1 MPLKV
6 RGEAGIDALCH
17 AYEALWSSNA
27 SELTDALAFRAV
39 KLITKGLA
47 DYYDDARDAVAR
59 RAMVIGA
66 TLAGQAFSNT
76 HTAACEAL
84 SYPIARR
91 FWIPHGAA
99 CALTLPDI
107 ARLNAPV
114 VWGKFA
120 ELAAYLEMDSAEAV
134 VDSVADLC
142 AHVTTCRRCAT

>member
-1 MPLKV
+1 
-6 RGEAGIDALCH
+6 
-17 AYEALWSSNA
+17 
-27 SELTDALAFRAV
+27 
-39 KLITKGLA
+39 
-47 DYYDDARDAVAR
+47 
-59 RAMVIGA
+59 MVIGA

-91 FWIPHGAA
+91 FGIPHGAA

-142 AHVTTCRRCAT
+142 AHVTTVPTLRDLGATTRDLEFIAATAYKPLLANNPVSLSTDDIVRLLAPAIDTNS